1 MKFLVFSDV
10 DGTLLNEQ
18 HALDDSTIQVVND
31 LSQQDVGVILASAR
45 PVQAMQ
51 GIYQQL
57 ALNTPLVAY
66 NGALII
72 QDGHILFSKNI
83 LTNLGIELIE
93 LVSARF
99 PKISVNIY
107 SYQDWFVF
115 EKDAWVQQEEAITAT
130 KAQLLDYHQLH
141 AENFIIHKLLF
152 MGEEEEIQALEVF
165 CNQEFAGAMDFT
177 RSKATYLECVD
188 NQVSKLAALKF
199 LANYLAIPQQRC
211 LAIGDNYNDLE
222 MICYAGIGVA
232 MKNSPLAVQ
241 QKADWVTESNRNAG
255 FALAMRK
262 LLTKMGTEES

>member
-1 MKFLVFSDV
+1 M
-10 DGTLLNEQ
+10 
-18 HALDDSTIQVVND
+18 
-31 LSQQDVGVILASAR
+31 R
-45 PVQAMQ
+45 
-51 GIYQQL
+51 
-57 ALNTPLVAY
+57 
-66 NGALII
+66 
-72 QDGHILFSKNI
+72 
-83 LTNLGIELIE
+83 
-93 LVSARF
+93 ARF

-130 KAQLLDYHQLH
+130 KAQLLDCYPPH

-222 MICYAGIGVA
+222 MICYAGISVA

-241 QKADWVTESNRNAG
+241 QKADWVTESNRNAY
-255 FALAMRK
+255 
-262 LLTKMGTEES
+262 